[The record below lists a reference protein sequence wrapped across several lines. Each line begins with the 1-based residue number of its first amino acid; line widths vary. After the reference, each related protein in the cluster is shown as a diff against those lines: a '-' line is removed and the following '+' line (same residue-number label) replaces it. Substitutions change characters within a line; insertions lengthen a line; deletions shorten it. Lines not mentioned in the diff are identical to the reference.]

1 VLLDQCRQRPRISDD
16 ARARAVVVMTYAVV
30 LIAVTQGSNIDG
42 VDNLKGNTV
51 GVIAAN
57 VNQQLISAIIK

>member
-1 VLLDQCRQRPRISDD
+1 ML
-16 ARARAVVVMTYAVV
+16 T